1 MGNAF
6 NPHQSILCFGRDQL
20 LAEVTR
26 AAKRNG
32 SVLLFGGRQSGK
44 TTLLRKLTEVL
55 AMKRGDVSKLSSLDI
70 PVFVD
75 LMRLPVDATPA
86 TFFSLLT
93 ATAVTQCTRQIDGF
107 CFPSEPEAD
116 VKRDPLSQFAVDL
129 SAIKRCC
136 GEVDVHL
143 VFLLDEAKRIL
154 SDRFPRGFQDN
165 LFALLYGE
173 AELRPVGLSIVFAGA
188 QHLYKLSEDDTSP
201 IGSRAAPVVIKNLL
215 EADVLEFFR
224 HTVKLEQAE
233 QQIYSSHIFFQTG
246 GHAGLTAKLIS
257 ELSGELINTQDIDSI
272 HDIILNQNRG
282 LLDNWIG
289 SLTPEA
295 ICIAHNLIKVKDFS
309 LGDIAQCLSTSNLN
323 QFSASRVADELC
335 FTGIARVVDKRLS
348 RVNDIFW
355 SYFSSSAIAQSN
367 EGSMN
372 ATWRLIEETELTLR
386 NLVFQAYITAFPQ
399 DALVKMKKV
408 LGDSTW
414 EKILAIQE
422 KSGKQYKLSRQSDN
436 RDIMSCMYFGD
447 LQALIISNIAW
458 ASFKHF
464 FRDKR
469 ELEDIIKAI
478 APVRNDRAHFS
489 VVPEKELERCRIAC
503 DDLIILFERAIDNN
517 VSTP

>member
-1 MGNAF
+1 MGKSLNS
-6 NPHQSILCFGRDQL
+6 HQSVLCFGRDQL
-20 LAEVTR
+20 VVEVTK

-32 SVLLFGGRQSGK
+32 AVLLFGGRQSGK

-55 AMKRGDVSKLSSLDI
+55 AMNRGDVTTLSSLDI

-75 LMRLPVDATPA
+75 LMRLPVDATPE

-93 ATAVTQCTRQIDGF
+93 SIAVTQCARQIDGF
-107 CFPSEPEAD
+107 DFSREPEANA
-116 VKRDPLSQFAVDL
+116 KRDPLSQFVLDL
-129 SAIKRCC
+129 EDLNRCC
-136 GEVDVHL
+136 GEVEVHL
-143 VFLLDEAKRIL
+143 IFLLDEAKRIL

-201 IGSRAAPVVIKNLL
+201 IGSRAAPIVIRNLL
-215 EADVLEFFR
+215 ESDVMEYCQHAMEVDEPR
-224 HTVKLEQAE
+224 QETYSGY
-233 QQIYSSHIFFQTG
+233 IYSMAG
-246 GHAGLTAKLIS
+246 GHAGLTAKLID
-257 ELSGELINTQDIDSI
+257 ELSGKLIDAQNIDTI
-272 HDIILNQNRG
+272 HEVILTQNRG

-295 ICIAHNLIKVKDFS
+295 ICIANNLIKVKDLS
-309 LGDIAQCLSTSNLN
+309 LGDIAQCLSKSNLN

-335 FTGIARVVDKRLS
+335 FTGVSRIVDKRLS
-348 RVNDIFW
+348 PANHIFW
-355 SYFSSSAIAQSN
+355 SYFSSSAVARSN
-367 EGSMN
+367 EESTH

-386 NLVFQAYITAFPQ
+386 NVVFQAYVTAFGQ
-399 DALVKMKKV
+399 DALAKMKKV
-408 LGDSTW
+408 LGDATW

-422 KSGKQYKLSRQSDN
+422 KSAKQYKLSRQPDN
-436 RDIMSCMYFGD
+436 RDLMSCMYIGD

-458 ASFKHF
+458 ANFKPF

-469 ELEDIIKAI
+469 ELEDLIKAI

-503 DDLIILFERAIDNN
+503 DDLIVLFEQT
-517 VSTP
+517 V